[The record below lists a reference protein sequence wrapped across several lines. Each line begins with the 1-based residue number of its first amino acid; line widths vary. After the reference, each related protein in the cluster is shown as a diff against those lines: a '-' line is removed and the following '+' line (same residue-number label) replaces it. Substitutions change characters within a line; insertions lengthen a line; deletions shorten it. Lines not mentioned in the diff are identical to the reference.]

1 MLANSFSMRMVG
13 TKIVAYFIVF
23 ALICSFSYLLTFK
36 GFINKDDFMLYLS
49 SAVIQAYAAL
59 IAIPL
64 TMSAVHLSRMYGS
77 PLVDVLIK
85 ESKGIFA
92 LYTVIV
98 VISVFNI
105 IFNPATQE
113 YLFIMLSL
121 QLSVC
126 VLPLYPLIE
135 QLRNLLAISP
145 SQIMKILGYPAEIQK
160 LIDKDKL
167 FEVNTRLLK
176 GLSLIRSSIM
186 DISLRDHLS
195 ETLGL
200 FSKTISAFPWSD
212 KKVEER
218 KLSDGRVQRM
228 DMHFLLLN
236 IVRYLDECIIDP
248 LKLTKILP
256 DPHIFYQLF
265 RELNKAFIK
274 TDFLNSSVFDD
285 YLRKISI
292 LVETFVEN
300 RKIDALNLLFYSIFW
315 SFKEDKKEIPARI
328 VSRAIFL
335 SASSIKKLKAI
346 GVERGD
352 IDLAFLITGQAFEA
366 IKDNPKIFAGLDSK
380 SIDAW
385 EYLIEESNRTDL
397 GQMIICLPFVEN
409 EFRRIK
415 EHEPEFIYDRA
426 LVNFSKILSKIKEK
440 LVKNQ
445 WVIFITE
452 NSLNIIN
459 IKDRTIGSVQLE
471 NVLQKDEIKL
481 LQSFITRHLKDLSY
495 T

>member
-1 MLANSFSMRMVG
+1 MRVDRIK
-13 TKIVAYFIVF
+13 KIVINILAL
-23 ALICSFSYLLTFK
+23 ALISSFSYLLIFS
-36 GFINKDDFMLYLS
+36 GIINNNPDFMLYLS
-49 SAVIQAYAAL
+49 SAVIQSYAAL

-77 PLVDVLIK
+77 PLIDVLIR

-98 VISVFNI
+98 VISVFNMI
-105 IFNPATQE
+105 VNPVTQE
-113 YLFIMLSL
+113 YLFIMLLL

-126 VLPLYPLIE
+126 ILPLYPLIE
-135 QLRNLLAISP
+135 RLRNLLAISP
-145 SQIMKILGYPAEIQK
+145 PQIMKILGYPAEIQK

-176 GLSLIRSSIM
+176 GLSLIRSSVM

-218 KLSDGRVQRM
+218 KLSDGRVQRI
-228 DMHFLLLN
+228 DMRLLLSN
-236 IVRYLDECIIDP
+236 IIRYLDECIIDP

-256 DPHIFYQLF
+256 DPFMFSPLLT
-265 RELNKAFIK
+265 ELNKAFIK

-300 RKIDALNLLFYSIFW
+300 RKIDALNFLFYSIFW
-315 SFKEDKKEIPARI
+315 SFKESKKEIPAKV
-328 VSRAIFL
+328 VSRAICL
-335 SASSIKKLKAI
+335 SASSIRKLKANVAEKGEI
-346 GVERGD
+346 KS
-352 IDLAFLITGQAFEA
+352 AFLITTQAFDA
-366 IKDNPKIFAGLDSK
+366 IKDNPKIFAWLDSE

-385 EYLIEESNRTDL
+385 IYLIEESDRTDL
-397 GQMIICLPFVEN
+397 GWILICLPFIEC
-409 EFRRIK
+409 ELGRIK
-415 EHEPEFIYDRA
+415 EHEHEFIYNRA
-426 LVNFSKILSKIKEK
+426 LMNFSRIVSKIKEK
-440 LVKNQ
+440 LVRNR
-445 WVIFITE
+445 WITFIHE
-452 NSLNIIN
+452 NRLNIMSIEDN
-459 IKDRTIGSVQLE
+459 TIASVELK
-471 NVLQKDEIKL
+471 NVLKSDEVVKL
-481 LQSFITRHLKDLSY
+481 LQSFIARHLKDLSK
-495 T
+495 